1 MTGKPLHVQLTQGQ
15 RHESIVGRDLL
26 EYARGKY
33 FLGDAGYDSNAL
45 IDATR
50 EVDMIPV
57 ICPNKTRK
65 VHKLKLDRKRYG
77 KRYLVE
83 CFFHHIKRFR
93 AIATRYE
100 KSARNYLALVHLAC
114 AMRGSRRIRDAP

>member
-15 RHESIVGRDLL
+15 RHDSIAARDLL

-33 FLGDAGYDSNAL
+33 FVGDAGYDSNAL

-50 EVDMIPV
+50 EVDMKPV
-57 ICPNKTRK
+57 ICANKTRK
-65 VHKLKLDRKRYG
+65 VQKLRLNRKIYR

-83 CFFHHIKRFR
+83 IFFHHIKRFR

-114 AMRGSRRIRDAP
+114 AMRWISSN